1 MYIAH
6 SLFKPETIHLV
17 AMETPMVPMP
27 KDSEE
32 REILERLT
40 IIRDKLLLLKQD
52 RTKYIRSQD
61 IVVLYDETVD
71 QVRRLNEARKGKD
84 KSENKGM
91 CRSFPAVPVD

>member
-1 MYIAH
+1 
-6 SLFKPETIHLV
+6 
-17 AMETPMVPMP
+17 MVPMP

-32 REILERLT
+32 REILENLT

-61 IVVLYDETVD
+61 VFVLYNETVD

-91 CRSFPAVPVD
+91 SRSSPAIPAVPEYVG